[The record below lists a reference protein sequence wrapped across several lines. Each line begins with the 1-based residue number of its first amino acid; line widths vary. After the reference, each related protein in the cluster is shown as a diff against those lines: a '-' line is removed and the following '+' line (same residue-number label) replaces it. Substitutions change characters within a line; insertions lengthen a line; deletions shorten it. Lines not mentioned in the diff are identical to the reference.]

1 MLRLPRYTD
10 RDLAVLLWTMIPF
23 SVLLNV
29 IMFGRGFLSNWL
41 LLFLATPIT
50 FLILGATFLFYGHI
64 AVILRHRFPADEEF
78 FKRTMVLIFL
88 YLTMSAL
95 VLLLIFSINNWLGWL
110 DAESRGDSFM
120 WAYVITGILNIFLT
134 FLNEGIYR
142 FESWKKNLAETEQLK
157 MTYKQSQLIGLKS
170 QINPHFLFN
179 SLNSLSGLIQEDTD
193 KAERFLDEMSK
204 VYRYMLRNDEEQLV
218 TLRTEIPFILSY
230 FSLLKSRYGAAVELE
245 MTINEN
251 DKDKFIPPL
260 SLQVIIENAIFQ
272 NKTSKTSPL
281 KMRIESSGEST
292 LFVRN
297 NIQKRLISDTG
308 DQESGLDNLIR
319 KYQLMGAQAL
329 EIHDTGEERTI
340 VLPLIDQVQE
350 GVL

>member
-1 MLRLPRYTD
+1 
-10 RDLAVLLWTMIPF
+10 
-23 SVLLNV
+23 
-29 IMFGRGFLSNWL
+29 MFGKAFLFNWQL
-41 LLFLATPIT
+41 IVLSAPIT
-50 FLILGATFLFYGHI
+50 FFILGSTFLFYNHI
-64 AVILRHRFPADEEF
+64 AVFLRQRFPADGEF

-110 DAESRGDSFM
+110 DSESRGDSFM
-120 WAYVITGILNIFLT
+120 WAYVVTGILNIFVT

-193 KAERFLDEMSK
+193 KAEKFLDEMSK

-230 FSLLKSRYGAAVELE
+230 FSLLKSRYGAAVELHMMIDE
-245 MTINEN
+245 K
-251 DKDKFIPPL
+251 DKEKFIPPL
-260 SLQVIIENAIFQ
+260 SLQVLLENAIFH

-281 KMRIESSGEST
+281 KMRIESSGKGS
-292 LFVRN
+292 LHVRN
-297 NIQKRLISDTG
+297 NIQKKIITDTT
-308 DQESGLDNLIR
+308 DQETGLDNLIK
-319 KYQLMGAQAL
+319 KYQLMGEKAL
-329 EIHDTGEERTI
+329 EINDTGEERNVI
-340 VLPLIDQVQE
+340 LPLIEKVQE
-350 GVL
+350 GAL